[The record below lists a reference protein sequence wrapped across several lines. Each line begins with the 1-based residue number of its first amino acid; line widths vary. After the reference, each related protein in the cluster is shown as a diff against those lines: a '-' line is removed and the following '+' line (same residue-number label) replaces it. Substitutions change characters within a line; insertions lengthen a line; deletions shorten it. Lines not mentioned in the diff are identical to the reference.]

1 MVTFVIAS
9 HDDKIFNDNIAKSK
23 IYKDKKYNFVVAKDY
38 PKCTIGYNKVADKI
52 TTPYVAYMHHD
63 LELSDEFEKSL
74 LHTIS
79 ILDWNQVGV
88 VGVAGV
94 AKSGHYVG
102 SCKSYGVPYG
112 NIKLNEDSDP
122 FAVNV
127 LDELFL
133 LKKNDGYH
141 WDEKIPHNHMY
152 GPDVCLHY
160 RNKQKQVLVGPI
172 MGINHNANRKRN
184 PMEGIELQISGKYIA
199 SKYYHFLPIRTTCV
213 LITGN

>member
-9 HDDKIFNDNIAKSK
+9 HNEKIFNDNIAKSK
-23 IYKDKKYNFVVAKDY
+23 IYKDKKYNFVIAKDY
-38 PKCTIGYNKVADKI
+38 PKCTIAYNKAADKI
-52 TTPYVAYMHHD
+52 TTPYVVYMHHD
-63 LELSDEFEKSL
+63 LELSDEFEQSL

-79 ILDWNQVGV
+79 ILDWNSVGV

-94 AKSGHYVG
+94 TKRGQCVG

-112 NIKLNEDSDP
+112 QIQLDKNSTP
-122 FAVNV
+122 YAVNV

-141 WDEKIPHNHMY
+141 WDELIPYNHMY

-160 RNKQKQVLVGPI
+160 RNIQKQVLVGPI
-172 MGINHNANRKRN
+172 MGINHNASRNRN
-184 PMEGIELQISGKYIA
+184 PMEASELQISGKYI
-199 SKYYHFLPIRTTCV
+199 SNKYNHFMPVKTTCI
-213 LITGN
+213 LIN